1 MNRLD
6 ITGLARIRLNQLSEF
21 MDGAVYGLG
30 VLHPPGV
37 LAYLSSGQYNA
48 GISHEIKQK
57 GKFPVAQAYGPSAY
71 FRFLPGWVNINVS
84 YREGG
89 CFRAGGIVVMIV
101 FGVSPELSIGMT
113 GNRRNGGLP
122 RNAHIRAEPYHIIYV
137 LIRGAGK
144 NNEWYKTDAPNVC
157 QPVGLMD
164 IFQMIQPNNQQ
175 MEYLLLQ

>member
-101 FGVSPELSIGMT
+101 FGVSPELSIGT
-113 GNRRNGGLP
+113 IDISSKGHLLSGQIEENVLKALP
-122 RNAHIRAEPYHIIYV
+122 VFLNSVNSNIVGTQV
-137 LIRGAGK
+137 LNHLTRLFIGQS
-144 NNEWYKTDAPNVC
+144 P
-157 QPVGLMD
+157 
-164 IFQMIQPNNQQ
+164 
-175 MEYLLLQ
+175 